1 MTIDDDKEPQKTAE
15 KPLDLDILSIE
26 ELEDRIAALRAEID
40 VLQAAIEKK
49 KAARGT
55 ADSFFKT

>member
-1 MTIDDDKEPQKTAE
+1 MDIDDDKQPQKTAE

>member
-1 MTIDDDKEPQKTAE
+1 MDIDDDKEPQKTAE

>member
-1 MTIDDDKEPQKTAE
+1 MDIDDDKEPQKTVE

-49 KAARGT
+49 KVARGT